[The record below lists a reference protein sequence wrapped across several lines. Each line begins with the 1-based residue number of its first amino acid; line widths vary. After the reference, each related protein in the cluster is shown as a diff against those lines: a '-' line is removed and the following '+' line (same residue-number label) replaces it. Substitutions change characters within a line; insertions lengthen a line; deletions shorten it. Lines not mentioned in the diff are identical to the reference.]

1 MTPPLSDVSWTTRRI
16 PVPAI
21 GGEVTL
27 YLINSQPGAARPAIL
42 HTHGGGFISGS
53 PRNDLPRLQR
63 MARELDV
70 AIVSVAY
77 DLAPEARYARSI
89 EQTYAGLVWT
99 HDHAAEIGVDRR
111 RIAVMGESAG
121 GGHAAM
127 LALLA
132 RDRGQVPLCFQ
143 CLIYPMLDDR
153 TGSTRHPVRPLGELI
168 WTAGDNRSAG
178 PPFWARHRA
187 EPKRPPSPCPRD
199 GAICGACRPPSSAWV
214 RSISSPTRTSTIAGA

>member
-1 MTPPLSDVSWTTRRI
+1 MIGITRRAAMLGCAAMAIAPARAAAPAPDLSVVDPDLRPFAENWVKQRAEGTVLSLATLAQARAAGELHMTPPLSDVSWTTRRI

-111 RIAVMGESAG
+111 RIAVMGDPQAAG
-121 GGHAAM
+121 M
-127 LALLA
+127 
-132 RDRGQVPLCFQ
+132 
-143 CLIYPMLDDR
+143 
-153 TGSTRHPVRPLGELI
+153 
-168 WTAGDNRSAG
+168 
-178 PPFWARHRA
+178 PPC
-187 EPKRPPSPCPRD
+187 SPCWPATGDR
-199 GAICGACRPPSSAWV
+199 CRCVSSA
-214 RSISSPTRTSTIAGA
+214 